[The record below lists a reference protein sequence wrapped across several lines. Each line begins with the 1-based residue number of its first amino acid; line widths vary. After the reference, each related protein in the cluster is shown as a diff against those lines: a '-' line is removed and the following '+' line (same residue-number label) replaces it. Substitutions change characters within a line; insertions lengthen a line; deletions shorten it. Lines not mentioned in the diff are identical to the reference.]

1 MPANLHNIKLEP
13 DCANCAAYCCVAL
26 AFDKS
31 TMFAYDKQAA
41 EPCKHLDAKHECTI
55 HDDLKTK
62 GFRGCVRYNCFG
74 AGQRVFNELFDRRS
88 WRDHPEQAQDIF
100 DAYRVMHNVH
110 EFLAMLQAA
119 KKLTLDEA
127 QLRQVSVFEA
137 ELTPAAPWSVATLT
151 AFQTSGTFEE
161 IRNFFKSLGDKV

>member
-31 TMFAYDKQAA
+31 PMFAYDKQAA
-41 EPCKHLDAKHECTI
+41 KPCKHLDATHKCTI
-55 HDDLKTK
+55 HDHLETN
-62 GFRGCVRYNCFG
+62 GFKGCVRYNCFG
-74 AGQRVFNELFDRRS
+74 AGQRVFLEIFAGKS
-88 WRDHPEQAQDIF
+88 WRDHPNDAREMF

-119 KKLTLDEA
+119 RKLTLDGA
-127 QLRQVSVFEA
+127 QLRQVAAFETKLA
-137 ELTPAAPWSVATLT
+137 PTTPWTSATLT

-161 IRNFFKSLGDKV
+161 IRHFFKGLSDRV